1 MGHVRPTDILSHWNN
16 RIDGMQQS
24 SQEFYGEVER
34 VLSTQNIK
42 ELKTERVNIS
52 EGGIFSSKREY
63 LQLRRRE
70 HVFHVCAAPYG
81 NGFFTS
87 WWLGQVE
94 SGFWA
99 WVSELPVIGRFVS
112 SFLKPLTY
120 YKIDTAMMFQ
130 SIVHSAVLEVLDGLT
145 KQKGLRA
152 LTEGERKPVMRDFFA
167 RVGGG

>member
-1 MGHVRPTDILSHWNN
+1 MSRIEPTEVLSHWNN
-16 RIDGMQQS
+16 RIEGMQQS
-24 SQEFYGEVER
+24 SQEFYGEIER
-34 VLSTQNIK
+34 VLGTHHIPD
-42 ELKTERVNIS
+42 LKTERVNMA

-63 LQLRRRE
+63 LQLKRGE

-87 WWLGQVE
+87 WWLGHVE

-99 WVSELPVIGRFVS
+99 LIAHLPVIGPLAQK
-112 SFLKPLTY
+112 FLKPLTY

-130 SIVHSAVLEVLDGLT
+130 SIVHAAVLDVLDSLT

-152 LTEGERKPVMRDFFA
+152 LTESERKPVMRDFFA
-167 RVGGG
+167 RMGAN